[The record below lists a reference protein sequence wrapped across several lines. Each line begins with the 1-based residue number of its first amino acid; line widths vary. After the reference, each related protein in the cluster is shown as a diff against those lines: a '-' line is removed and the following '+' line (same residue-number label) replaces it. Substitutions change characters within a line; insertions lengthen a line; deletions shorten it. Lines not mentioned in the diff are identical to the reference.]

1 MASKFYKTGVVL
13 TNTFS
18 IGAPLQDMQTKVL
31 DDNSVWALIFEQ
43 NSKNGTVL
51 FSSINEVMNTQT
63 ADKYSRF
70 NLLDNNSFKAIT
82 DGKYE
87 FMLCYPDN
95 TDKYNRWRQTNNP
108 CNEYKGN
115 DDVSLTADGYEAVSI
130 AWTSNYWGG
139 LTRQN
144 EDKTTINRTFISGS
158 VGSSAWYYAIGTFI
172 AWNDGMPA
180 CTDLTGG
187 NTIGITGRVQLW
199 VRIDN
204 TNATDGFK
212 IYDKCIIANDFI
224 EI

>member
-31 DDNSVWALIFEQ
+31 DDNSVWALIFEHNCQ
-43 NSKNGTVL
+43 GGTVL
-51 FSSINEVMNTQT
+51 FESVDEARNTQS
-63 ADKYSRF
+63 ANKYSRLY
-70 NLLDNNSFKAIT
+70 LLDNESFKSIS

-87 FMLCYPDN
+87 FMLCYPDD
-95 TDKYNRWRQTNNP
+95 TSDYNRWKQTNNP
-108 CNEYKGN
+108 CNEYKGT
-115 DDVSLTADGYEAVSI
+115 DDGTLTADGYEAVSI
-130 AWTSNYWGG
+130 AWASNYWGG

-144 EDKTTINRTFISGS
+144 ESTTLMTYCYLSGA
-158 VGSSAWYYAIGTFI
+158 VGHSNWYYAIGASEI
-172 AWNDGMPA
+172 WK
-180 CTDLTGG
+180 TGIPSCSDMASYES
-187 NTIGITGRVQLW
+187 TSGRVRLW

-212 IYDKCIIANDFI
+212 IYDKFIIAKDFI

>member
-1 MASKFYKTGVVL
+1 MSVKFCKTGVVS
-13 TNTFS
+13 TNAFS
-18 IGAPLQDMQTKVL
+18 NSIPIQDMQTKIL
-31 DDNSVWALIFEQ
+31 DDNSVWALIFEHNCQ
-43 NSKNGTVL
+43 GGTVL
-51 FSSINEVMNTQT
+51 FESVDEARNTQS
-63 ADKYSRF
+63 ANKYSRLY
-70 NLLDNNSFKAIT
+70 LLDNESFKSIS

-87 FMLCYPDN
+87 FMLCYPDD
-95 TDKYNRWRQTNNP
+95 TSDYNRWKQTNNP
-108 CNEYKGN
+108 CNEYKGT
-115 DDVSLTADGYEAVSI
+115 DDGTLTADGYEAVSI

-212 IYDKCIIANDFI
+212 IYDKCIIAKDFI